1 MLETPLQSILVTL
14 AGPVFGSFAATFA
27 HRIATGGSPWRGRS
41 RCPACGHALAVR
53 DLVPIASWLALAGRC
68 RYCQSAL
75 GRFEPAV
82 EALALAIAI
91 IAIARF
97 GDGHVWLA
105 AGLGWA
111 LLALAAADA
120 RAMVLPDLI
129 TLPLALAGFA
139 ATAWLA
145 PERLASHAVAA
156 GGAFALFLAIRLG
169 YRRLRGREG
178 LGQGDAKLMAAAGA
192 WLGPE
197 PLAIVVLA
205 AALAALAVTGLRQ
218 WREGRVDLVAPVPF
232 GAYLA
237 PAIWLVWIADPIR
250 MF

>member
-14 AGPVFGSFAATFA
+14 AGPVFGSFAATLA
-27 HRIATGGSPWRGRS
+27 HRIAAGGSPWSGRS
-41 RCPACGHALAVR
+41 RCAACGHVLGVR
-53 DLVPIASWLALAGRC
+53 DLIPIASWLVLGGRC
-68 RYCQSAL
+68 RYCRSAI
-75 GRFEPAV
+75 GRFELAV

-91 IAIARF
+91 MALARF
-97 GDGHVWLA
+97 GGGQVWLA

-120 RAMVLPDLI
+120 RAMVLPDPI

-145 PERLASHAVAA
+145 PERLASHALAA

-169 YRRLRGREG
+169 YRRFRGREG
-178 LGQGDAKLMAAAGA
+178 LGLGDAKLMAAAGA

-197 PLAIVVLA
+197 PLATVVLA

-218 WREGRVDLVAPVPF
+218 WREQRIDLAAPIPF

-237 PAIWLVWIADPIR
+237 PAIWLVWIADPGG

>member
-1 MLETPLQSILVTL
+1 MLDTPLQSILVTV
-14 AGPVFGSFAATFA
+14 AGPIFGSFAATVA
-27 HRIATGGSPWRGRS
+27 HRVAAGTSPWSGRS
-41 RCPACGHALAVR
+41 RCPACGHALAFD
-53 DLVPIASWLALAGRC
+53 DLVPIASWIALGGRC
-68 RYCQSAL
+68 RYCRAAI
-75 GRFEPAV
+75 GHFEFAV

-91 IAIARF
+91 MAVARF
-97 GDGHVWLA
+97 GGGEAWLA

-111 LLALAAADA
+111 LLALAATDA
-120 RAMVLPDLI
+120 RAMVLPDPI

-145 PERLASHAVAA
+145 PERLASHAAAA
-156 GGAFALFLAIRLG
+156 GGVFALFLAIRLV

-178 LGQGDAKLMAAAGA
+178 LGLGDAKLMAGAGA

-197 PLAIVVLA
+197 PLPIVVLA

-218 WREGRVDLVAPVPF
+218 WRQGRIDPVAPVPF

-237 PAIWLVWIADPIR
+237 PAIWLVWLADPAGL
-250 MF
+250 F